1 MTLSDRDRRALLILG
16 IFTIGVLLYVFITG
30 SPATAENAMS
40 PHQAIAMAEQ
50 RLEKMRQ
57 VAAQAPAQEAVYKLV
72 AAQLAEREKRILQ
85 ADTAAQAQAQLLASI
100 RKVAR
105 GQNPSV
111 DVRSSEFGQVR
122 PLGEFY
128 GEAPVSVTMECGVD
142 QLLNI
147 VSELTAQ
154 PELVTV
160 NELRVYSAN
169 QKQKTTNVRLTL
181 AAAVPR
187 RLAPEKKGSSF

>member
-1 MTLSDRDRRALLILG
+1 MTLSERDRRALLILG
-16 IFTIGVLLYVFITG
+16 LFVGGVLLYLLITG
-30 SPATAENAMS
+30 SPAAADNAMS
-40 PHQAIAMAEQ
+40 PRQAIAMAEQ

-57 VAAQAPAQEAVYKLV
+57 VAAQAPAQEAVYKQV
-72 AAQLAEREKRILQ
+72 AAQLAEREKRVLQ
-85 ADTAAQAQAQLLASI
+85 ADTAAQAQAQLLAAI

-105 GQNPSV
+105 GQNPQV

-142 QLLNI
+142 QLLNV

-154 PELVTV
+154 PELASVT
-160 NELRVYSAN
+160 ELRVYSAN
-169 QKQKTTNVRLTL
+169 QKQKTTNVRMTVS
-181 AAAVPR
+181 AVVPR
-187 RLAPEKKGSSF
+187 RLVPDKKGSSF

>member
-16 IFTIGVLLYVFITG
+16 IFVIGVLLYTFITG
-30 SPATAENAMS
+30 SPATAESAMS
-40 PHQAIAMAEQ
+40 PQQAIAMAEQ

-57 VAAQAPAQEAVYKLV
+57 VAAQAPAQEAVYKQV
-72 AAQLAEREKRILQ
+72 GAQLAEREKRILQ

-169 QKQKTTNVRLTL
+169 QKQKTTNVRLTV

-187 RLAPEKKGSSF
+187 RLVPEKKGSSF

>member
-1 MTLSDRDRRALLILG
+1 MTLSERDRRALLILG
-16 IFTIGVLLYVFITG
+16 LFVGGVLLYLVITG
-30 SPATAENAMS
+30 SPAAADSAMS
-40 PHQAIAMAEQ
+40 PRQAIAMAEQ

-57 VAAQAPAQEAVYKLV
+57 VAAQAPAQEAVYKQV
-72 AAQLAEREKRILQ
+72 AAQLAEREKRVLQ
-85 ADTAAQAQAQLLASI
+85 ADTAAQAQAQLLAAI

-105 GQNPSV
+105 GQNPQV

-142 QLLNI
+142 QLLNV

-154 PELVTV
+154 PELASVT
-160 NELRVYSAN
+160 ELRVYSAN
-169 QKQKTTNVRLTL
+169 QKQKTTNVRMTVS
-181 AAAVPR
+181 AVVPR
-187 RLAPEKKGSSF
+187 RLVPDKKGSSF